1 MFNVW
6 KPGSEYFDFN
16 DGVSSSLGYEEQR
29 VGGQI
34 LCQSFVIPNAQA
46 GLGVAFDQAD
56 PPFAITK
63 PPKVAYSSTS
73 EMTFVIKDSAGWLW
87 ASRCPRQSTVEER
100 GWAWDQFV
108 LHSVQENTGTPP
120 SVPAP
125 GFIQSFQF
133 SGGEGVHGEDN
144 NIPQTISLA
153 YIAGRT
159 PSVAS
164 SGSIRKVVL
173 TDRNPEAHD
182 WLIGTVDLVDGA
194 RRPIKYVGAL
204 PFGLQMNGPRN
215 RLAVLPYRGPIVA
228 GYQSGTPWVATE
240 NAAMLDGMLDFMLE
254 AQEQFRFRNPDQVF
268 GPWMHIY
275 LQALWDCEQN
285 GEIDT
290 WVWDGPDGN
299 PAWDGWQYRA
309 FDSMGRTWYDAV
321 KKGSSIPAETLA
333 KLETTCTR
341 FADWLYNWLRTN
353 LTAMGVPNDWRPA
366 GWTQGNPFPPD
377 SYLDPKY
384 TKPSAHD
391 IALALKGVVFS
402 AVAGYD
408 VVKARYMIHRLIVS
422 LVPLQVTPDVGDMR
436 GAFTQNPSGFE
447 VYGFEQGEI
456 MEALALCLQHRD
468 LLVQATGE

>member
-6 KPGSEYFDFN
+6 KPGNEYFDFN

-46 GLGVAFDQAD
+46 GLGVAFDQVD

-144 NIPQTISLA
+144 NIPQTIRLA

-194 RRPIKYVGAL
+194 RRPIKYLGAL

-228 GYQSGTPWVATE
+228 GYQSGTPWVTLKDNTSLA
-240 NAAMLDGMLDFMLE
+240 GMLDFMLD
-254 AQEQFRFRNPDQVF
+254 AQVEFTRRNPQRIV

-275 LQALWDCEQN
+275 LQALWDTEQN
-285 GEIDT
+285 GPIDT

-299 PAWDGWQYRA
+299 PAWNGWQYRA
-309 FDSMGRTWYDAV
+309 FDSMGRTWYEAS
-321 KKGSSIPAETLA
+321 KAESGINNTNMT
-333 KLETTCTR
+333 KLRTVNTK
-341 FADWLYNWLRTN
+341 FLDWLHGWLTLN
-353 LTAMGVPNDWRPA
+353 PNAMGVPNDWRPP
-366 GWTQGNPFPPD
+366 GWTQGTPFPPN
-377 SYLDPKY
+377 SYLDPKF
-384 TKPSAHD
+384 TAPSAHD
-391 IALALKGVVFS
+391 LGLALKGAVFC
-402 AVAGYD
+402 ALAGYD
-408 VVKARYMIHRLIVS
+408 VVKAKYVIHRLIKA
-422 LVPLQVTPDVGDMR
+422 LLPIQVPITNTNEMQ
-436 GAFTQNPSGFE
+436 GAFTKNPDGYE

-456 MEALALCLQHRD
+456 LEALALCKQHPH
-468 LLVQATGE
+468 LLSKK